1 MNLFAGKRVLW
12 SVGRFLVAFALCSCF
27 AAVVFAS
34 EGGGHE
40 GGHGI
45 THSQLMNFV
54 WHILNFSILAV
65 VLVKFLKKP
74 ITDALV
80 GRREAIK
87 ASFDELDRRRMDA
100 EAQYASYQKKMAEMD
115 AEAERILKNFV
126 EQGNAE
132 KQKIIAQAKESA
144 ERVKM
149 QAELYIQQEVA
160 RARLQLQREVG
171 NMAVKMAGEII
182 QANITEEDHSRLIN
196 EYLERVVH
204 KN

>member
-1 MNLFAGKRVLW
+1 MNLFGGI
-12 SVGRFLVAFALCSCF
+12 GRSLAWGALYCCVAS
-27 AAVVFAS
+27 VVFAS
-34 EGGGHE
+34 EGGHG
-40 GGHGI
+40 GGHGV
-45 THSQLMNFV
+45 THSQLMNFL
-54 WHILNFSILAV
+54 WHVLNFSILVV

-80 GRREAIK
+80 GRREAIQ
-87 ASFDELDRRRMDA
+87 ASFDELERRRMEA
-100 EAQYASYQKKMAEMD
+100 ESQYAAYQKRMAEME
-115 AEAERILKNFV
+115 AEADRILKSFI
-126 EQGNAE
+126 EQGQAE

-160 RARLQLQREVG
+160 RAKLQLQREIG
-171 NMAVKMAGEII
+171 ELAVKMAGEII
-182 QANITEEDHSRLIN
+182 QSNITDEDHNRLIN

>member
-1 MNLFAGKRVLW
+1 MNLFGKRVGLVGVCLW
-12 SVGRFLVAFALCSCF
+12 VCLLATS
-27 AAVVFAS
+27 VFAS
-34 EGGGHE
+34 EGGHG

-54 WHILNFSILAV
+54 WHVLNFSILVV

-87 ASFDELDRRRMDA
+87 ASFDELERRRMDA
-100 EAQYASYQKKMAEMD
+100 EAQYAAYQKKMAEMD
-115 AEAERILKNFV
+115 AEAERILKSFI

-132 KQKIIAQAKESA
+132 KQKIIAQAQEAA
-144 ERVKM
+144 ERIKM
-149 QAELYIQQEVA
+149 QADLYVQQEVA
-160 RARLQLQREVG
+160 RAKLQLQREVG
-171 NMAVKMAGEII
+171 EMAVKMAGEII
-182 QANITEEDHSRLIN
+182 KANITPDDHNRLIN